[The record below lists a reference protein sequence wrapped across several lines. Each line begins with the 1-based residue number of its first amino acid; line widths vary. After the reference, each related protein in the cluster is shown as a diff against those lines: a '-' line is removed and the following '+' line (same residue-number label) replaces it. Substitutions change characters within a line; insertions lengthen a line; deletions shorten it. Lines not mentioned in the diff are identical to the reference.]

1 MSYGGIAA
9 VHRLV
14 TKLGLVNAIDTTL
27 KLLKVRLPYHESDHA
42 CLCVA
47 RLPARSA
54 QAGRQVL
61 NLTYNVMCGG
71 TRLEDIE
78 RLRHDGAYLPVRA
91 VARTQTGMNALNA
104 KLIPDPTT
112 AGDFTRRFREADVI
126 GLMDCINAVR
136 PKLWRTR
143 AASFLEP
150 VAYIDVDGTTA
161 PTYGEKKGGMD
172 ISYKGVWGYAPLIVS
187 LANTKE
193 VLYVVNRPGNASSHQ
208 GAAPWI
214 DAAIALVK
222 PHAQRL
228 CLRGDTDF
236 SLTGHFDL
244 PARSAQA
251 GRWAKDTD
259 FIFGMDCNSALRT
272 RAEALDEANWQ
283 RLHPGLTPVCRAGTG
298 RRPRKGSDGTM
309 RSSVSSKRGATSSWR
324 STSKTWLS
332 LTTSRASANAPTAS
346 WPSAKTPVC
355 RWHRQVSKTKG
366 QQTLFDD
373 TCLQRSGTLRR
384 QVRYFFYITTR
395 DDLTPA
401 EVVFAANKRCDQENV
416 IEQLKNGVN
425 ALRVPLYDLISNWA
439 YMVIAALAWN
449 IKSWFALMMHQ
460 KNHRRQYIR
469 MDFRTFLTHII
480 LFPCRVVRHAR
491 STTVRIIG
499 YQPSLK
505 RLLSAWATI
514 ERTGFT

>member
-1 MSYGGIAA
+1 MKRISVKESRRNSVNCGRKVRARQKLGGRFCAHGKPMFGSGNVHYEVSAQPEGMSYGGIAA

-14 TKLGLVNAIDTTL
+14 TKLGLVEGIDATL
-27 KLLKVRLPYHESDHA
+27 KLLKVHLPYHESDH
-42 CLCVA
+42 
-47 RLPARSA
+47 
-54 QAGRQVL
+54 VL
-61 NLTYNVMCGG
+61 NLAYNIMCGG

-78 RLRHDGAYLPVRA
+78 RLRHDGAY
-91 VARTQTGMNALNA
+91 MNALSA

-112 AGDFTRRFREADVI
+112 AGDFTRRFSEADVI

-136 PKLWRTR
+136 SKLWRTR
-143 AASFLEP
+143 AASLLSP
-150 VAYIDVDGTTA
+150 VAYIDVDGTSA
-161 PTYGEKKGGMD
+161 PTYGEKKSGMD

-193 VLYVVNRPGNASSHQ
+193 VLYIVNRPGNASSHQ

-214 DAAIALVK
+214 DAAIEMVK
-222 PHAQRL
+222 PHAGRV

-236 SLTGHFDL
+236 SLTAHFD
-244 PARSAQA
+244 
-251 GRWAKDTD
+251 RWAKDVD
-259 FIFGMDCNSALRT
+259 FIFGMDCNHALRT

-283 RLHPGLTPVCRAGTG
+283 RLHRPVAPQKRQRRDNEKQRIVKARGYLKLALNFEDVASFDYQPGKCERSYRVVAL
-298 RRPRKGSDGTM
+298 RK
-309 RSSVSSKRGATSSWR
+309 
-324 STSKTWLS
+324 
-332 LTTSRASANAPTAS
+332 NI
-346 WPSAKTPVC
+346 
-355 RWHRQVSKTKG
+355 SKTKG
-366 QQTLFDD
+366 EQTLFDNI
-373 TCLQRSGTLRR
+373 
-384 QVRYFFYITTR
+384 RYFFYITTR

-401 EVVFAANKRCDQENV
+401 QVVFAANKRCDQENV

-439 YMVIAALAWN
+439 YMVIASLAWN
-449 IKSWFALMMHQ
+449 IKSWFALMMHR
-460 KNHRRQYIR
+460 KKHRRYYIR
-469 MDFRTFLTHII
+469 MDFRTFLNHII

-499 YQPSLK
+499 YQPSLN

>member
-1 MSYGGIAA
+1 M
-9 VHRLV
+9 
-14 TKLGLVNAIDTTL
+14 
-27 KLLKVRLPYHESDHA
+27 
-42 CLCVA
+42 
-47 RLPARSA
+47 
-54 QAGRQVL
+54 

-283 RLHPGLTPVCRAGTG
+283 RLHRPHACLPCR
-298 RRPRKGSDGTM
+298 
-309 RSSVSSKRGATSSWR
+309 
-324 STSKTWLS
+324 
-332 LTTSRASANAPTAS
+332 
-346 WPSAKTPVC
+346 
-355 RWHRQVSKTKG
+355 HRQAPQKRQRRDNEKQRIVKARGYLK
-366 QQTLFDD
+366 LALNFEDVAEFDYQPGKCERPYRVVALRKN
-373 TCLQRSGTLRR
+373 TCL
-384 QVRYFFYITTR
+384 
-395 DDLTPA
+395 
-401 EVVFAANKRCDQENV
+401 
-416 IEQLKNGVN
+416 
-425 ALRVPLYDLISNWA
+425 PLA
-439 YMVIAALAWN
+439 QAG
-449 IKSWFALMMHQ
+449 Q
-460 KNHRRQYIR
+460 
-469 MDFRTFLTHII
+469 
-480 LFPCRVVRHAR
+480 
-491 STTVRIIG
+491 
-499 YQPSLK
+499 
-505 RLLSAWATI
+505 
-514 ERTGFT
+514 

>member
-1 MSYGGIAA
+1 MKRISVKESRRNSVNCGRKVRARQMLAGRFCAQAKPMFGSTCVHYEVSAQPEAMSYGGIAA

-27 KLLKVRLPYHESDHA
+27 KLLKVHLPYHESDH
-42 CLCVA
+42 
-47 RLPARSA
+47 
-54 QAGRQVL
+54 VL

-78 RLRHDGAYLPVRA
+78 RLRHDGAY
-91 VARTQTGMNALNA
+91 MNALNA

-161 PTYGEKKGGMD
+161 PTYGEKKSGMD

-236 SLTGHFDL
+236 SLTGHFD
-244 PARSAQA
+244 
-251 GRWAKDTD
+251 RWAKDTD

-283 RLHPGLTPVCRAGTG
+283 RLHRPHAPQKRQRRDNEKQRIVKARGYLKLALNFEDVAEFDYQPGKCE
-298 RRPRKGSDGTM
+298 RPYRVVALRK
-309 RSSVSSKRGATSSWR
+309 
-324 STSKTWLS
+324 
-332 LTTSRASANAPTAS
+332 NI
-346 WPSAKTPVC
+346 
-355 RWHRQVSKTKG
+355 SKTKG

-373 TCLQRSGTLRR
+373 I
-384 QVRYFFYITTR
+384 RYFFYITTR

>member
-1 MSYGGIAA
+1 M
-9 VHRLV
+9 
-14 TKLGLVNAIDTTL
+14 
-27 KLLKVRLPYHESDHA
+27 LKVHLPYHESDH
-42 CLCVA
+42 
-47 RLPARSA
+47 
-54 QAGRQVL
+54 VL

-78 RLRHDGAYLPVRA
+78 RLRPNPPLPDGAYLPVRA

-208 GAAPWI
+208 GASWI

-236 SLTGHFDL
+236 SLTGHFD
-244 PARSAQA
+244 
-251 GRWAKDTD
+251 RWAKDTD

-283 RLHPGLTPVCRAGTG
+283 RLHSA
-298 RRPRKGSDGTM
+298 
-309 RSSVSSKRGATSSWR
+309 
-324 STSKTWLS
+324 
-332 LTTSRASANAPTAS
+332 SRAPEKAANDNEKQRIVKARGYLKLALNFEDVAEFDYQPGKCERPYRVVALR
-346 WPSAKTPVC
+346 KNI
-355 RWHRQVSKTKG
+355 SKTKG

-373 TCLQRSGTLRR
+373 I
-384 QVRYFFYITTR
+384 RYFFYITTR

-401 EVVFAANKRCDQENV
+401 EVVFAAMQTMR
-416 IEQLKNGVN
+416 
-425 ALRVPLYDLISNWA
+425 LR
-439 YMVIAALAWN
+439 
-449 IKSWFALMMHQ
+449 K
-460 KNHRRQYIR
+460 
-469 MDFRTFLTHII
+469 T
-480 LFPCRVVRHAR
+480 
-491 STTVRIIG
+491 
-499 YQPSLK
+499 
-505 RLLSAWATI
+505 
-514 ERTGFT
+514 